1 MRLENYCLKK
11 LTPADVSMFIVV
23 GANTYPVFHP
33 IGYWKVN
40 MNKRITFGSSGLNVT
55 QQMFGSSVVSIK
67 HLLSH
72 DKWMC
77 NSVFVLMCVY
87 DLCVAQSC
95 CYLLTAEHMVLLA
108 VIGLQGDSLANRT
121 AAEPTATSLSCPSI
135 EQLQTKWQEGESC
148 FIISVY
154 FSPEREMMM
163 NDTEQIKQVGRF
175 DKYKTNLIRTVSGL
189 CSNAC
194 FYLYLLV
201 IWISFLTHME
211 SITLIIIIVQLAWV

>member
-1 MRLENYCLKK
+1 
-11 LTPADVSMFIVV
+11 
-23 GANTYPVFHP
+23 
-33 IGYWKVN
+33 

-55 QQMFGSSVVSIK
+55 QQMFGSSVVSIRSILLESIK

-77 NSVFVLMCVY
+77 KSVFVLMCVC
-87 DLCVAQSC
+87 DLCVARSC

-175 DKYKTNLIRTVSGL
+175 DKYKTNLIRTVSGF

-201 IWISFLTHME
+201 MWTISFLTHME
-211 SITLIIIIVQLAWV
+211 SITLIIIIIVQMAWV